1 MLNRTSRVSFQ
12 LNQTLRGKA
21 KKDEDNGDGN
31 GRPDDLEAVIPMD
44 LRRFSG
50 GVKHPDPMA
59 RLGQGPNPWR
69 AYPSYKALS
78 KAMATKSKA
87 R

>member
-1 MLNRTSRVSFQ
+1 MESQTASTRCQYMLAASRISFQ

-44 LRRFSG
+44 PRRFP
-50 GVKHPDPMA
+50 HLRP
-59 RLGQGPNPWR
+59 
-69 AYPSYKALS
+69 
-78 KAMATKSKA
+78 
-87 R
+87 